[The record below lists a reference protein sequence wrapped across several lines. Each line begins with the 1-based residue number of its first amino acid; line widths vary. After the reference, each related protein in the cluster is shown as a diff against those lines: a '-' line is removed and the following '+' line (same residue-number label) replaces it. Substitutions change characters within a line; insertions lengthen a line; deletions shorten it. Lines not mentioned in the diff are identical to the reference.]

1 MALFL
6 PTVAVENVTD
16 ITPELIVSMGARAI
30 ILDVDNTLATHGSPV
45 PFAGSVEWA
54 HAMRKAGIKVV
65 IMSNNVKERVAPFAE
80 KYELPFL
87 CMALKP
93 LPFAYW
99 RAARFL
105 GVPLREAVAV
115 GDQVFTDILGANL
128 AFMKSILLVPPDP
141 ESSLSFRVRRRLEV
155 PIRHRAAQR
164 QQKTV
169 DRRNKK

>member
-6 PTVAVENVTD
+6 PTVAVNSVTD
-16 ITPELIVSMGARAI
+16 ITPELIFGMGACAI
-30 ILDVDNTLATHGSPV
+30 VLDVDNTLATHGSPD
-45 PFAGSVEWA
+45 PFEGSIEWA

-65 IMSNNVKERVAPFAE
+65 IMSNNVKERVAPFAD

-93 LPFAYW
+93 LPFMYW

-105 GVPLREAVAV
+105 GVRLQQTVAV

-141 ESSLSFRVRRRLEV
+141 ESSLSFRVRRRLEI
-155 PIRHRAAQR
+155 PIRQRASRR
-164 QQKTV
+164 QQKRE
-169 DRRNKK
+169 DRRGKK